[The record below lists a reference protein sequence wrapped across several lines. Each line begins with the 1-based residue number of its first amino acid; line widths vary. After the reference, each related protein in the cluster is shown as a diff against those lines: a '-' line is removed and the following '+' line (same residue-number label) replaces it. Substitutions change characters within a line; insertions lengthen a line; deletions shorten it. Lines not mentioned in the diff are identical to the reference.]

1 MLRLFTACAVASGL
15 ALAIATPALAQKG
28 GSGHATGGTT
38 MTQGG
43 GQTMDRDR
51 DDRVNRNSNGTNVI
65 DRDKGLGRAQDRNQA
80 QTPNRNSNGVNA
92 IDRDKGLDRAQD
104 RRNQAQVPNRNSN
117 GVNAI
122 DRDKGLGRAEDRRND
137 HDADDLKR

>member
-28 GSGHATGGTT
+28 GAGTGHATGGAT

-43 GQTMDRDR
+43 GQTMDR
-51 DDRVNRNSNGTNVI
+51 SNGAT
-65 DRDKGLGRAQDRNQA
+65 
-80 QTPNRNSNGVNA
+80 A

-104 RRNQAQVPNRNSN
+104 RDRRNQTQAPNRNSN